1 VAARVRNPLLAER
14 DGRLVFAIQLCDTL
28 AFGLGIIALPY
39 LVLQETG
46 SEPLSG
52 LTAAFGMLPYVLF
65 GLLAGVAGDRLP
77 RKQVL
82 IWSYAGKAAGASAIP
97 IYAALY
103 GGHVPLGIILGAA
116 FTVGVG
122 RAFTDAAVFGAVA
135 EIVTPERF
143 VEGQAVLTLAWSSG
157 QVLGPIAG
165 GILLAALGGADVIA
179 VEAAVFFVGSLF
191 VIPLRVGTK
200 PSPRTQG
207 ASVVAM
213 AREGLHVVFAI
224 PILRLLTLTG
234 FVWFLCIGGAQA
246 MLVAYY
252 KVGLD
257 FDKRTIA
264 TALALAGLSGSA
276 CALFTPA
283 MSRRFGT
290 LVVFAFG
297 TGVTGVAMIGL
308 ATVRGQYLAYLW
320 AIMFGAAMQTGITML
335 VSERQRHAAWHLQSR
350 VGISGR
356 MVSILG
362 VSLGGFAA
370 SGLSSLLSLRAVY
383 AGAGVLALAVTAIA
397 TPRLRRTAHEP
408 TQLETE
414 TAELHEPRKAA

>member
-1 VAARVRNPLLAER
+1 MAARVRNPLLAER

-28 AFGLGIIALPY
+28 AFGLGVIALPY
-39 LVLQETG
+39 LVLQQTG

-65 GLLAGVAGDRLP
+65 GLVAGVAGDRLP

-82 IWSYAGKAAGASAIP
+82 IWSYVGKAAGASSIP
-97 IYAALY
+97 IYAALN

-157 QVLGPIAG
+157 QVLGPIG
-165 GILLAALGGADVIA
+165 GGVLLAAVGGADVIA
-179 VEAAVFFVGSLF
+179 VQAALFLAGSLL
-191 VIPLRVGTK
+191 VVLLRVGTK
-200 PSPRTQG
+200 ASQTEKS
-207 ASVVAM
+207 SVVSM

-252 KVGLD
+252 KVGLG
-257 FDKRTIA
+257 FDKRTLA

-283 MSRRFGT
+283 MSRRFGA
-290 LVVFAFG
+290 LVMFAFG
-297 TGVTGVAMIGL
+297 TGVTGIAMVGL
-308 ATVRGQYLAYLW
+308 ASARGQYLAYMW
-320 AIMFGAAMQTGITML
+320 AIMYGAAMQTGITML

-370 SGLSSLLSLRAVY
+370 SGLSSLLPLRAVY
-383 AGAGVLALAVTAIA
+383 AGAGLLALSATAIA
-397 TPRLRRTAHEP
+397 TPRLRRAGKEP
-408 TQLETE
+408 
-414 TAELHEPRKAA
+414 AAIELHEPQEMRKAA